1 MMNVILPIL
10 LSISPISELR
20 GGIPAA
26 LASGFSPIA
35 AFLICVLANALVI
48 LPIFFFLD
56 YLHSHLLKLDFYRKI
71 SEKILGR
78 ARKKANKVEKGMNN
92 YGYLALCIF
101 TAIPLPM
108 TGAYTATLIAWLLG
122 LNKTKSF
129 VSIAFGVLIAGILV
143 TLASIG
149 VMKVLAIS

>member
-1 MMNVILPIL
+1 MSFILPIL

-26 LASGFSPIA
+26 IASGFHPVT
-35 AFLICVLANALVI
+35 AFLVCSIANALII

-56 YLHSHLLKLDFYRKI
+56 YLHSIFLKINFYRNI
-71 SEKILGR
+71 SEKILSR
-78 ARKKANKVEKGMNN
+78 ARKKAKKLEKDMNA

-108 TGAYTATLIAWLLG
+108 TGAYTATLIAWMLG
-122 LNKTKSF
+122 LNKAKSF
-129 VSIAFGVLIAGILV
+129 ISIAFGVLIAGVLV